1 MSIYETMPV
10 PLKYIDSL
18 EQKQHILLLYE
29 DPDYARLIEF
39 RFIKNGL
46 ASGECCL
53 YVTSEDS
60 GSIVV
65 KFLSYGIPIQYFQ
78 SGKLKVIQIRET
90 CGGQEEIMQKC
101 KKDISMILDGLIPP
115 YRIVGRIVPNISTID
130 GMTVQ
135 MELEK
140 KTHSRFDDMMGSI
153 MCTFDMSKMERSRR
167 KIWLEGLR
175 ASHHVVIHAPRF
187 GQGGVFC
194 AC

>member
-46 ASGECCL
+46 ASGETCL

-60 GSIVV
+60 ASIVV
-65 KFLSYGIPIQYFQ
+65 KFLSYGIPLHYFQ
-78 SGKLKVIQIRET
+78 TGKLRVIQMREM
-90 CGGQEEIMQKC
+90 CEGREEIMQRC
-101 KKDISMILDGLIPP
+101 KKDISRIFEGLIAP
-115 YRIVGRIVPNISTID
+115 YRIVGRIVPNISTMD
-130 GMTVQ
+130 GMSVQ
-135 MELEK
+135 MEIEK
-140 KTHSRFDDMMGSI
+140 KAHSGFDDFGGSV
-153 MCTFDMSKMERSRR
+153 MCTFDISKIERSR
-167 KIWLEGLR
+167 KKVWLKELHS
-175 ASHHVVIHAPRF
+175 SHHVVIHAPKF

-194 AC
+194 TC